1 MDLSIAANLFSIS
14 FFAAVVFT
22 GFFRTLAKR
31 YKILIDLPDKNRKFH
46 KRPTPLVGGL
56 GIHAAMLFGLS
67 LLFLTIDSKVFD
79 LKDNVAS
86 LKTNVEVVS
95 NEDSQSYKV
104 TANKSDSTNERAIE
118 VMVDGYDSPISVRQN
133 SEGVFEVLDPDGN
146 IKLFSY
152 TDGAVQELNS
162 AEQFIVVGPA
172 SNQYFNFTSLVLAVV
187 FASILLQLIIIIDD
201 LRGLPSLARLM
212 VQAGASVLVIAL
224 SGDYLT
230 NLGFE
235 ILGWNGELGW
245 FGMLFTVFAVT
256 GMMNAFNMIDGING
270 LCSGMVLS
278 ALSCLLLVGVN
289 SSASLGLFITIGSL
303 LGFMLYNMGLFGKKR
318 AVFLGDNGSNFLGFM
333 LAWTL
338 IHYSSADL
346 QIIRPVTALWLV
358 AIPLWDTIILIV
370 NRLRSGQGAFIA
382 GRDHIH
388 HILFDST
395 SLSGYGPLVVLLSAS
410 LAIGLTGIILE
421 NFVSAEASLL
431 LFVASGF
438 GFAILR
444 LKLAAH

>member
-56 GIHAAMLFGLS
+56 GIHAAMLLGLS

-79 LKDNVAS
+79 LQDNITA
-86 LKTNVEVVS
+86 LKTNVEVIGDQ
-95 NEDSQSYKV
+95 DSKSFKV
-104 TANKSDSTNERAIE
+104 TANKLDSTNEGVIE
-118 VMVDGYDSPISVRQN
+118 VMVDGYDTPISVRQN
-133 SEGVFEVLDPDGN
+133 SEGIFEVLDPDGN
-146 IKLFSY
+146 VKLFSY
-152 TDGAVQELNS
+152 ADGEVQEISSTEN
-162 AEQFIVVGPA
+162 FIVSEPA
-172 SNQYFNFTSLVLAVV
+172 SNQYFNFTSFVLAVV

-201 LRGLPSLARLM
+201 LRGLHSLVRLM

-245 FGMLFTVFAVT
+245 FGMFFTVFAVT

-278 ALSCLLLVGVN
+278 ALCCLLLVGVN
-289 SSASLGLFITIGSL
+289 SSASLGLLITIGSL
-303 LGFMLYNMGLFGKKR
+303 LGFILYNLGLFGKKR

-370 NRLRSGQGAFIA
+370 NRLRSGKSAFNA

-395 SLSGYGPLVVLLSAS
+395 PLSGYAPLTVLLSAN
-410 LAIGLTGIILE
+410 LVLGLTGIILE

-444 LKLAAH
+444 LKLAAS

>member
-31 YKILIDLPDKNRKFH
+31 YKILIDLPNKNRKFH

-79 LKDNVAS
+79 LQDNITS
-86 LKTNVEVVS
+86 LNTNVEVIG
-95 NEDSQSYKV
+95 DQDRKSYKV
-104 TANKSDSTNERAIE
+104 TANKFDSTNEEVIE
-118 VMVDGYDSPISVRQN
+118 VMVNGYDTPISVRKN
-133 SEGVFEVLDPDGN
+133 SEGIFEVLDPDGN
-146 IKLFSY
+146 VKLFSY
-152 TDGAVQELNS
+152 ADGTVQELNS
-162 AEQFIVVGPA
+162 TEQFIVVEPA
-172 SNQYFNFTSLVLAVV
+172 SKQYFNFTSLVLAVV

-201 LRGLPSLARLM
+201 LRGLPSLVRLM

-230 NLGFE
+230 NLGIE

-278 ALSCLLLVGVN
+278 ALCCLLLVGVN
-289 SSASLGLFITIGSL
+289 SSSSLGLLITIGSL
-303 LGFMLYNMGLFGKKR
+303 LGFILYNLGLFGKKR
-318 AVFLGDNGSNFLGFM
+318 AVFLGDNGSNFLGFF

-370 NRLRSGQGAFIA
+370 NRLRSGKGAFKA

-395 SLSGYGPLVVLLSAS
+395 SLSGYGPLTVLLSAS
-410 LAIGLTGIILE
+410 LALGLTGIILE

-431 LFVASGF
+431 LFIASGF

-444 LKLAAH
+444 LKLATS

>member
-56 GIHAAMLFGLS
+56 GIHAAMLLGLS

-79 LKDNVAS
+79 WQDNVAS
-86 LKTNVEVVS
+86 LKTNVEIVS
-95 NEDSQSYKV
+95 NQDSQSYKV
-104 TANKSDSTNERAIE
+104 TANKSDSTNEKVIE
-118 VMVDGYDSPISVRQN
+118 VMVEGYDSPISVRQN
-133 SEGVFEVLDPDGN
+133 SKGIFEVLSPEGN

-152 TDGAVQELNS
+152 ADGAVQELNS
-162 AEQFIVVGPA
+162 QEQFLVVEPA
-172 SNQYFNFTSLVLAVV
+172 TKQYFNFTSLVLAVV
-187 FASILLQLIIIIDD
+187 FTSILLQLIIIIDD
-201 LRGLPSLARLM
+201 LRGLPSLVRLM
-212 VQAGASVLVIAL
+212 VQAGASILVIAL

-230 NLGFE
+230 NLGIE

-278 ALSCLLLVGVN
+278 ALCCLLLVGVN
-289 SSASLGLFITIGSL
+289 SSSSLGLLITTGSL
-303 LGFMLYNMGLFGKKR
+303 LGFILYNLGLFGKKR
-318 AVFLGDNGSNFLGFM
+318 AVFLGDNGSNFLGFF

-370 NRLRSGQGAFIA
+370 NRLRSGKGAFRA

-395 SLSGYGPLVVLLSAS
+395 SLTGYGPLVVLLSAS

-421 NFVSAEASLL
+421 NFVSAGVSLM

-444 LKLAAH
+444 LKLAAN